1 LNGRKTNRRAVK
13 FFELLRHYC
22 IATHRGVKTGDVRPD
37 IGSGERVSQEGE
49 NWGGGHGVFTWY
61 LLEVLKGKAD
71 VNGDGYVTADELFPY
86 IYENVIRDTGGHQH
100 PANLSSEY
108 DPKLPLANTP
118 K

>member
-1 LNGRKTNRRAVK
+1 LSCSLTIV
-13 FFELLRHYC
+13 LQ
-22 IATHRGVKTGDVRPD
+22 RGA
-37 IGSGERVSQEGE
+37 GSKPGTFVLTSALGNEVSQEGE
-49 NWGGGHGVFTWY
+49 NWGGGTEYFTRY
-61 LLEVLKGKAD
+61 LLEELKGKAD

-86 IYENVIRDTGGHQH
+86 IYENVMRDTGGHQH